1 MNNYNC
7 LKAKFKDIPIGSW
20 FTNIIKGSKYHHYYM
35 KTDSGYKVYEN
46 GHTEPINCV
55 VMEGPRTGD
64 LEGFDDDC
72 EVYVGKI

>member
-7 LKAKFKDIPIGSW
+7 LKVKFKDILIGDW
-20 FTNIIKGSKYHHYYM
+20 FTNIIEGSKYHHYYM
-35 KTDSGYKVYEN
+35 KTDSGYKVY
-46 GHTEPINCV
+46 GDGYIEPINCV

-64 LEGFDDDC
+64 LEGFDGNY